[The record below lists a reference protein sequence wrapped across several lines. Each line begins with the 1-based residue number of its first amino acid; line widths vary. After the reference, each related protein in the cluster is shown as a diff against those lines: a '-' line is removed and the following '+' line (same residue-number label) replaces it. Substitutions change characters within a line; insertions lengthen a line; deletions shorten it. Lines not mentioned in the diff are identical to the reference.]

1 MPLFTYLFVICFR
14 PGKHYEYI
22 SKYTLF
28 LIDLAKESN
37 DIQTLKH
44 LYRKLRRAQ
53 NMVLHDKKVYQQAYC
68 AYLEVCPLCSML
80 DNHYLINIVKI
91 CRL

>member
-1 MPLFTYLFVICFR
+1 MSLRKRATFRVFIFTCFR

-37 DIQTLKH
+37 DTQTLKH
-44 LYRKLRRAQ
+44 LNRKLRRAQ
-53 NMVLHDKKVYQQAYC
+53 NMVLHDKKVYQQAYR
-68 AYLEVCPLCSML
+68 AYLEV
-80 DNHYLINIVKI
+80 
-91 CRL
+91 